1 MINTSLKNDS
11 VTQGGK
17 KRMLSKH
24 VVNKRVELF
33 VYHEIRCLNI
43 KRCRDT

>member
-1 MINTSLKNDS
+1 MMNTSLKNDS

-33 VYHEIRCLNI
+33 VYEICCLNI